1 MYGICIYYKNI
12 FTPPPPLY
20 KIGLNSRAVFDNL
33 GRAVNEFM
41 GDNYT
46 NFLSLNVLQFNSGVY
61 HYFIEYENTGTAS
74 KKLVIR

>member
-1 MYGICIYYKNI
+1 MAFVFNI
-12 FTPPPPLY
+12 KIFLPPLLY

-46 NFLSLNVLQFNSGVY
+46 NFLSLRQTRQTN
-61 HYFIEYENTGTAS
+61 
-74 KKLVIR
+74 